1 MSLETWQE
9 EFEKKMTTPE
19 EAVKVVQSGNYVV
32 LSQPEPLA
40 LGLALSSRLGEITGV
55 KVHGGGGRDLPWFDP
70 IFGESFQFEIP
81 YVLPLVR
88 EMMDEKRGDFQVVGL
103 FAAADVDYMKP
114 IDAYLIQVGEPDEHG
129 NCSLGASCWNK
140 RELCRN
146 AKYVLAEVNKR
157 NVRTYGENYV
167 HVSEIDYFV
176 EHTPSERLPGGT
188 DLLGRKVSGP
198 GELEKTVAGYIGELV
213 PDGGCLEIG
222 VGGTA
227 EWVARLGVLD
237 NKVDLGWH
245 SENTPR
251 GVATLVKNGVISGK
265 RKQINIGKAVATAVG
280 GGTKDEMDYINMNP
294 LFEVHPSSYCLNPKV
309 ISENDNVVAINSAI
323 MVDLTGQISAESIGT
338 KMMSGAGGQT
348 SFAIGAYLSNGGR
361 AINAIPSTAKGGA
374 MSRIVPQL
382 TPGTVV
388 STPRTLA
395 DTIVTEY
402 GVAKLRGKTQRE
414 RAMELIGVAHPDFR
428 AELEKEAK
436 KLYWPD

>member
-1 MSLETWQE
+1 MTLETWQAE
-9 EFEKKMTTPE
+9 YEQKMTTPE
-19 EAVKVVQSGNYVV
+19 EAVKVINSGDYVV

-40 LGLALSSRLGEITGV
+40 LGLALSSRIGEITDV
-55 KVHGGGGRDLPWFDP
+55 RVHGGGGRDLPWFDP

-88 EMMDEKRGDFQVVGL
+88 DMMDEKRGDFQVVGL
-103 FAAADVDYMKP
+103 FAAADAEFMKP

-140 RELCRN
+140 RELCRK
-146 AKYVLAEVNKR
+146 AKHVLAEVNKR
-157 NVRTYGENYV
+157 NIRTFGENFV
-167 HVSEIDYFV
+167 HVSEIDHFV
-176 EHTPSERLPGGT
+176 EHTPSGAIPGGT

-198 GELEKTVAGYIGELV
+198 GELEQTVAGYIGELV
-213 PDGGCLEIG
+213 PDGACLEIG

-251 GVATLVKNGVISGK
+251 GIATLVKNGVINGK
-265 RKQINIGKAVATAVG
+265 RKQINTGKAIATAVG
-280 GGTKDEMDYINMNP
+280 GGSKDEMAYINMNP
-294 LFEVHPSSYCLNPKV
+294 LFEVLPSSYCLNPRV
-309 ISENDNVVAINSAI
+309 ICQNDNVAAINSAI

-348 SFAIGAYLSNGGR
+348 SFAIGAYLSNGGQ
-361 AINAIPSTAKGGA
+361 AITAIPSTAKGGQT
-374 MSRIVPQL
+374 SRIVAQL

-395 DTIVTEY
+395 DTVVTEY
-402 GVAKLRGKTQRE
+402 GIAKLRGKTQRE

-428 AELEKEAK
+428 ADLEKEAR

>member
-1 MSLETWQE
+1 MTLETWQA
-9 EFEKKMTTPE
+9 EFEQKMTTPE
-19 EAVKVVQSGNYVV
+19 EAVKIIESGNYVV

-40 LGLALSSRLGEITGV
+40 LGLALSSRIGEIKDV
-55 KVHGGGGRDLPWFDP
+55 RVHGGGGRDLPWFDP

-103 FAAADVDYMKP
+103 FASADVEFMKP

-129 NCSLGASCWNK
+129 NCSFGASCWNK
-140 RELCRN
+140 RELCRS
-146 AKYVLAEVNKR
+146 AKYVLAEINKR
-157 NVRTYGENYV
+157 NIRTYGENYI

-176 EHTPSERLPGGT
+176 EHTPSGAIPGGT

-213 PDGGCLEIG
+213 PDGACLEIG

-237 NKVDLGWH
+237 NKTDLGWH

-251 GVATLVKNGVISGK
+251 GIATLVKNGVINGK
-265 RKQINIGKAVATAVG
+265 RKQINTGKAIATAVG
-280 GGTKDEMDYINMNP
+280 GGSKDEMAYINMNP
-294 LFEVHPSSYCLNPKV
+294 QFEVHPSSYCLNPKV
-309 ISENDNVVAINSAI
+309 ICQNDKVCAINSAI

-348 SFAIGAYLSNGGR
+348 SFAIGAYLSNGGK
-361 AINAIPSTAKGGA
+361 AITAIPSTARGGE
-374 MSRIVPQL
+374 MSRIVAHL

-402 GVAKLRGKTQRE
+402 GVARLRGKTQRE
-414 RAMELIGVAHPDFR
+414 RANELIGVAHPDFR
-428 AELEKEAK
+428 ADLEKEARR
-436 KLYWPD
+436 LYWPD

>member
-1 MSLETWQE
+1 
-9 EFEKKMTTPE
+9 
-19 EAVKVVQSGNYVV
+19 
-32 LSQPEPLA
+32 
-40 LGLALSSRLGEITGV
+40 
-55 KVHGGGGRDLPWFDP
+55 
-70 IFGESFQFEIP
+70 
-81 YVLPLVR
+81 
-88 EMMDEKRGDFQVVGL
+88 MMDEKRGDFQVVGL
-103 FAAADVDYMKP
+103 YAAADVEFMKP

-129 NCSLGASCWNK
+129 YCSLGASCWNK
-140 RELCRN
+140 RELCKK
-146 AKYVLAEVNKR
+146 AKHVLAEVNKR

-167 HVSEIDYFV
+167 HVSEIDCFV

-213 PDGGCLEIG
+213 PDGACLEIG

-237 NKVDLGWH
+237 NKVNLGWH

-251 GVATLVKNGVISGK
+251 GVATLVKNGVINGK
-265 RKQINIGKAVATAVG
+265 RKQINVGKAVATAVG
-280 GGTKDEMDYINMNP
+280 GGSKDEMDYINMNP
-294 LFEVHPSSYCLNPKV
+294 QFEVYPSSYCLNPKV

-361 AINAIPSTAKGGA
+361 AITAIPSTAQGGKT
-374 MSRIVPQL
+374 SRIVAQL

-402 GVAKLRGKTQRE
+402 GVAKLKGKTQRE

-436 KLYWPD
+436 RLYWPE